1 MTVSMT
7 VSVSMTMSVT
17 MSVTMVIIMMMILL
31 FRLHSCHFL
40 CLEFLHNLSIVD
52 LLTYWMT
59 TVWTM
64 TMDGLSLGIAG
75 STMAAMMIGSTL
87 EESMMT
93 AMRSMPVQNG
103 PIIIFH
109 QLTSA
114 GNCN

>member
-1 MTVSMT
+1 MA
-7 VSVSMTMSVT
+7 
-17 MSVTMVIIMMMILL
+17 IMMMILL

-52 LLTYWMT
+52 LLTFWMT

-75 STMAAMMIGSTL
+75 STMATMMIGSTL

-103 PIIIFH
+103 LKMSVKILSFFTVCSEFK
-109 QLTSA
+109 LSLF
-114 GNCN
+114 